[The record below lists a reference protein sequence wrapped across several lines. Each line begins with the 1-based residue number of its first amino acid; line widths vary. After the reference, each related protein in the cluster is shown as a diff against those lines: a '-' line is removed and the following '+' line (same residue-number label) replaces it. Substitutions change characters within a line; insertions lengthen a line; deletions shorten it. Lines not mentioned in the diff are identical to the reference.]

1 MHFCTFP
8 LGKLT
13 QCGQPLVIVYHH
25 HVLTF
30 DLVAWCS
37 IKGLLNEVIQVF
49 SFPHLDYQCF
59 VCVYSFSAHFTVTR
73 YLPEFASIHVTSIQ
87 SFFIELLNF
96 HVALVK
102 AECTGTPACVG
113 DSMEIVTCKHEL
125 PYVKQIAN
133 RVLLY
138 DSGNSGRGSVTTQRS
153 GEGRAV

>member
-13 QCGQPLVIVYHH
+13 QCGQPLLIVIIISSR
-25 HVLTF
+25 LTQC
-30 DLVAWCS
+30 LVFN
-37 IKGLLNEVIQVF
+37 KGLLNEVIQVF
-49 SFPHLDYQCF
+49 SFPHLDYQCL
-59 VCVYSFSAHFTVTR
+59 VCIYSFSAHFTVTC

-96 HVALVK
+96 HMALVK
-102 AECTGTPACVG
+102 AECIGTPASVG

-138 DSGNSGRGSVTTQRS
+138 DSGNSDRGSVTTQRS
-153 GEGRAV
+153 GEGRVV

>member
-13 QCGQPLVIVYHH
+13 QCGQPLLIVIIISSR
-25 HVLTF
+25 LTQC
-30 DLVAWCS
+30 LVFN
-37 IKGLLNEVIQVF
+37 KGLLNEVIQVF
-49 SFPHLDYQCF
+49 SFPHLGYQCF

-87 SFFIELLNF
+87 SFITELLNF

-102 AECTGTPACVG
+102 VECTGTPANAG
-113 DSMEIVTCKHEL
+113 DSTEVVTYKHEL

-133 RVLLY
+133 RDLLY
-138 DSGNSGRGSVTTQRS
+138 DPGNSDRGSVTTQRS
-153 GEGRAV
+153 RVGRVV